1 VTPRTWLVR
10 LVSQGAPQA
19 EIVRFLREELDLS
32 QYEAYMLLDDSG
44 VEFGRIGALLF
55 RPVPKDD
62 ISDERRRYLQ
72 QLSLS
77 DE

>member
-1 VTPRTWLVR
+1 MTPRAHLVR
-10 LVSQGAPQA
+10 LISQGASEA
-19 EIVRFLREELDLS
+19 EVVRYLRDELDLS
-32 QYEAYMLLDDSG
+32 QYETYALIEDSG
-44 VEFGRIGALLF
+44 IEFGRIGAPLF

-77 DE
+77 EE